1 MTKMRV
7 HTAIL
12 VRGSH
17 RASWTILFSPVALM
31 VATAS
36 PWRARRARLP
46 TPYMGVK
53 WAKSNRLPLSGM
65 NRLPRKAKMLI
76 EAPAMPT
83 AACAGTHS
91 PAARP

>member
-1 MTKMRV
+1 M
-7 HTAIL
+7 I
-12 VRGSH
+12 S
-17 RASWTILFSPVALM
+17 FPPVVLM
-31 VATAS
+31 VDTTS
-36 PWRARRARLP
+36 PWRARTARLP
-46 TPYMGVK
+46 APYMGVK

-91 PAARP
+91 PTARP